1 VNFLNIAGDRG
12 RGATSL
18 HQIAEVLNTCKGGH
32 MEEVEKFMLKL
43 VGLYNQNLSLMDGTT
58 GPVKRLFEEARCGLG
73 RLA

>member
-1 VNFLNIAGDRG
+1 
-12 RGATSL
+12 
-18 HQIAEVLNTCKGGH
+18 